1 MTFISL
7 AFQYSK
13 EYVWKAWRSLTYSSK
28 ETQVW
33 YAVVIPYVRVK
44 QFSWTN
50 SSQKGKATQLKKHQI
65 TEHKLKLAI
74 KKEKLDYSHEAKIK
88 SKISAKE
95 AG

>member
-1 MTFISL
+1 MTFVSL

-13 EYVWKAWRSLTYSSK
+13 GYVWKAWTSLTYSSK
-28 ETQVW
+28 KTQVW

-44 QFSWTN
+44 QFGWKN
-50 SSQKGKATQLKKHQI
+50 ASQKEKATQLQKHQI

-74 KKEKLDYSHEAKIK
+74 KTEKVDFSHEAKIN
-88 SKISAKE
+88 SKVSARE